1 MDRIYHSW
9 LAVFICRIWQ
19 TWLQIVNEEDI
30 LESHSQMTKAS
41 LFITVPTHFS
51 IELNAHSLLAIC
63 LLVHQQALPVSALA
77 ISNYHSQTCE
87 ATFRNRRSMSGVFSS
102 VVNFTTEQVFKL
114 AGKLSVLTNIQNQ
127 SESGQLSYSLQF
139 PKHHKLCQH
148 HTVSKKLVL
157 SSSVNLLTCEN
168 IRKTICQ
175 AYDHAYDLLSK
186 LDVNIAL
193 KKVKISTMLQ
203 MSS

>member
-1 MDRIYHSW
+1 
-9 LAVFICRIWQ
+9 
-19 TWLQIVNEEDI
+19 
-30 LESHSQMTKAS
+30 MTKAS
-41 LFITVPTHFS
+41 LFITVSTHFS
-51 IELNAHSLLAIC
+51 MELNAHSLLAIC

-77 ISNYHSQTCE
+77 ISNYHSRTCE

-148 HTVSKKLVL
+148 YTVSKKLVL

-203 MSS
+203 VSS